1 MTKQLNKNEITEEK
15 ASEMRAKYDTDF
27 KVLEEYKKI
36 IRKQKKGKKGSG
48 LTFYNDPQDL
58 LKKLEII
65 ISEIIAGYISRKM
78 KNTAVS
84 ILDTLLK
91 TKIINKSQHEKLYKN
106 YFNTSN
112 K

>member
-1 MTKQLNKNEITEEK
+1 
-15 ASEMRAKYDTDF
+15 MRTKYDTDF
-27 KVLEEYKKI
+27 KVLEEYKKLLENG
-36 IRKQKKGKKGSG
+36 KKGKKGSG
-48 LTFYNDPQDL
+48 LRAYNNPQDL

-91 TKIINKSQHEKLYKN
+91 SKIINKSQHEKLYEN
-106 YFNTSN
+106 YFKISN